1 MKSDILINEQAQ
13 PLTISQASQ
22 ELFGFSSKSNE
33 KALYRLISS
42 IIEVIAKYNENC
54 NAKLQDIKTHQIL
67 IPKSVATELKR
78 LIFNGINT
86 PKRIKAF
93 IDTPDRIV
101 LKNFEATNY
110 KMDTPE
116 YRLLYFL
123 AIYKKIVKC
132 NGENGSKICKEIDA
146 YIEDVLYR
154 LKAEY
159 EEKVYYCQ
167 KQIANF
173 NEYYCLTFD
182 KVGNLIDILANR
194 KTLIKMH
201 AKSLEDTHSKIVACE
216 SNNEL
221 LELQPEL
228 SKNIIELNNDM
239 AMVNKCETT
248 IKDIWKVLDDL
259 IELNSLN

>member
-13 PLTISQASQ
+13 PLTIPQVSQ

-54 NAKLQDIKTHQIL
+54 DAKLQAIKTHQTL
-67 IPKSVATELKR
+67 IPKSVATEIKR

-86 PKRIKAF
+86 PKRIKNF
-93 IDTPDRIV
+93 IDAPDKIV
-101 LKNFEATNY
+101 LENFETTNY
-110 KMDTPE
+110 RMDTPE

-123 AIYKKIVKC
+123 AIYIKIVKC
-132 NGENGSKICKEIDA
+132 NDEYGSKVCKEIDA
-146 YIEDVLYR
+146 YIKYILYR

-159 EEKVYYCQ
+159 EERMYYC
-167 KQIANF
+167 KNHIANF
-173 NEYYCLTFD
+173 NELYCLTFD
-182 KVGNLIDILANR
+182 KVSNIVELLANR
-194 KTLIKMH
+194 KALIEMH
-201 AKSLEDTHSKIVACE
+201 AKSLEDTHSKIIACE